1 MPGNENTLD
10 LCIQRHLNLQVAS
23 RTVLPGELV
32 LAESPIVVGPNQ
44 VGFSFL
50 EIFPLSVYPV
60 LTQPGGD
67 IFSFFES
74 LIY

>member
-1 MPGNENTLD
+1 MCLD
-10 LCIQRHLNLQVAS
+10 LNLASNDIVVFEVAS

-44 VGFSFL
+44 VS
-50 EIFPLSVYPV
+50 
-60 LTQPGGD
+60 

-74 LIY
+74 LIAVGVYKL